1 MALRSVK
8 SKAATCPFC
17 RMMRQATRN
26 AIIGMTLSATV
37 LAAVIFTVQ
46 HFTKI

>member
-1 MALRSVK
+1 MALRTVK

-17 RMMRQATRN
+17 RMLKQATRN
-26 AIIGMTLSATV
+26 AIIGMTLSATA
-37 LAAVIFTVQ
+37 LAAIFFTVQ